1 MSGLDDEVSNFVEQ
15 AQNGLRTASAK
26 TLLSLA
32 RRLLDQEDDA
42 LSDDDL
48 QKVVSVSMKE
58 RFFEEA
64 ETFLESMNVANRLS
78 NKNRL
83 DMAQVSIERGR
94 YSSGIALLD
103 GLAVEFAE
111 NPDLFAEAKGIAG
124 RAHKDLFLSALK
136 GNRDAAKLHLEKS
149 LQRYNEG
156 RTGAADKRNWLIGN
170 LLAVGTRARIEGF
183 ELPIELNLETL
194 ADEIEESTANL
205 PEEDRSFYVWSSLAE
220 ARISRKNW
228 RGASDAVSGM
238 LTAND
243 ADVFKL
249 SSTLRQF
256 KTVWALSRST
266 EEAQLLVTGLER
278 TVLNQANGEVHMD
291 ASDISRQR
299 QTNESDLEAQ
309 FSNALLRGRGWMLK
323 FLEIGNSIVS
333 IVDLHSGMARGTCC
347 IMNGG
352 DIAPEFEGK
361 LLGLT
366 NDHVISEFPQEYE
379 TLRPLRPQD
388 AAIRFTLSD
397 NPKQDYEIDEVI
409 WSSPFRHHDACL
421 FSFKDALPIGAS
433 NFELIKYLPPAPQ
446 DPPAEVFVISH
457 PNPDEPSYSFQNTDL
472 LMHDGDNRGS
482 DTVLPGRIHYTTG
495 TIKGSSGGV
504 ALNAKLKM
512 IGLHHA
518 GSEQMERI
526 DGEPGHHAANEAI
539 WIVAILN
546 AIRNDF
552 SHGRTRSSLVE
563 QIS

>member
-1 MSGLDDEVSNFVEQ
+1 MFHLDDEVSNFVEQ
-15 AQNGLRTASAK
+15 ARNGQRTTSAK
-26 TLLSLA
+26 TLHSLA
-32 RRLLDQEDDA
+32 RRLLEQKDDA
-42 LSDDDL
+42 LSEEDL
-48 QKVVSVSMKE
+48 QMVVRVSMKE

-78 NKNRL
+78 KKNRL
-83 DMAQVSIERGR
+83 DIAQVSVERGR
-94 YSSGIALLD
+94 YNSGIALLD
-103 GLAVEFAE
+103 VLAVEFAE
-111 NPDLFAEAKGIAG
+111 DPDLFAEAKGISG

-156 RTGAADKRNWLIGN
+156 RTGAAEKRNWLIGN

-183 ELPIELNLETL
+183 ELPLELNLDAL

-205 PEEDRSFYVWSSLAE
+205 PEEDRGFYVWSSLAE
-220 ARISRKNW
+220 ARISRGNW
-228 RGASDAVSGM
+228 GGASDAVSKM
-238 LTAND
+238 LATND

-266 EEAQLLVTGLER
+266 EEAKLLVTGLER

-291 ASDISRQR
+291 ASDIRRQQ

-333 IVDLHSGMARGTCC
+333 VVDLHSGVARGTCC
-347 IMNGG
+347 IMDGG
-352 DIAPEFEGK
+352 DIAPELKGR

-366 NDHVISEFPQEYE
+366 NDHVISEYPQEYE
-379 TLRPLRPQD
+379 TLRPLRPKD
-388 AAIRFTLSD
+388 AAVRFTLSN
-397 NPKQDYEIDEVI
+397 NPKKDYEIDEII

-421 FSFKDALPIGAS
+421 FSFKDALPIEAS
-433 NFELIKYLPPAPQ
+433 NFELTEYLPPAPQ

-472 LMHDGDNRGS
+472 LMHDGDIRGS
-482 DTVLPGRIHYTTG
+482 DTLLPGRLHYTTG

-504 ALNAKLKM
+504 ALNASLKM

-518 GSEQMERI
+518 GSEQLERI
-526 DGEPGHHAANEAI
+526 DGESGHHAANEAI

-546 AIRNDF
+546 AIRKDLKE
-552 SHGRTRSSLVE
+552 SRTRSNAVD

>member
-1 MSGLDDEVSNFVEQ
+1 MSLLDDEVLRFVEQ
-15 AQNGLRTASAK
+15 AQGGLRSASAK
-26 TLLSLA
+26 SLHILTH
-32 RRLLDQEDDA
+32 RLLDQEDDA

-48 QKVVSVSMKE
+48 QKVINVSMKE

-64 ETFLESMNVANRLS
+64 AYFLESMNVANRLS
-78 NKNRL
+78 SKNRL
-83 DMAQVSIERGR
+83 DMAQVSIELGR

-103 GLAVEFAE
+103 VLATEFAE
-111 NPDLFAEAKGIAG
+111 TPDLFAEAKGISG
-124 RAHKDLFLSALK
+124 RAHKDLFLRALK

-156 RTGAADKRNWLIGN
+156 RAGAADKRNWLIGN
-170 LLAVGTRARIEGF
+170 LLAVGTRARAEGF
-183 ELPIELNLETL
+183 DLPFELKLESL
-194 ADEIEESTANL
+194 SDEIEESTAHI
-205 PEEDRSFYVWSSLAE
+205 PEKDRGFYVWSSLAE
-220 ARISRKNW
+220 ARISRENW
-228 RGASDAVSGM
+228 SGAYDAISKM
-238 LTAND
+238 LATD
-243 ADVFKL
+243 DTDVFKL
-249 SSTLRQF
+249 GSTLRQF
-256 KTVWALSRST
+256 KSVWALSRST

-278 TVLNQANGEVHMD
+278 TILNQANGEVHMD
-291 ASDISRQR
+291 AVDIRRQR
-299 QTNESDLEAQ
+299 QTNEDDLEAQ

-333 IVDLHSGMARGTCC
+333 VVDLHSGAVRGTCC

-366 NDHVISEFPQEYE
+366 NDHVISEHPQEYE

-397 NPKQDYEIDEVI
+397 NPNQDYGIDKVI
-409 WSSPFRHHDACL
+409 WSSPFRYHDACL
-421 FSFKDALPIGAS
+421 FSFKDALPIEAS
-433 NFELIKYLPPAPQ
+433 NFELIEYLPPAPQ

-472 LMHDGDNRGS
+472 LMHDGDNRGP
-482 DTVLPGRIHYTTG
+482 DTLLPGRIHYTTG

-526 DGEPGHHAANEAI
+526 DGEPGYLAANEAI

-546 AIRNDF
+546 TIRKDLG
-552 SHGRTRSSLVE
+552 HGRTRSNLVDS
-563 QIS
+563 IS